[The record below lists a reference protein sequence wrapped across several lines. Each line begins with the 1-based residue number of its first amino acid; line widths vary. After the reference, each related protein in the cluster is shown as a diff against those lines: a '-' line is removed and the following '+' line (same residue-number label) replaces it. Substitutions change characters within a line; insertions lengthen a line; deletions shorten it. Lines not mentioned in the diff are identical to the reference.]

1 MIREA
6 KKSVL
11 RNVEDFLRKDIMEVV
26 REMSVDRPLPR
37 QMMRTAVASGRP
49 SINTGNVRPT
59 PVKGKLLYF
68 PSKRQMGA

>member
-37 QMMRTAVASGRP
+37 QMMRAAVAFLWNDLFSELPGSR
-49 SINTGNVRPT
+49 ST
-59 PVKGKLLYF
+59 
-68 PSKRQMGA
+68 AA

>member
-11 RNVEDFLRKDIMEVV
+11 RNFEDFLRKDIMEVV
-26 REMSVDRPLPR
+26 RGMSVDRPLPR
-37 QMMRTAVASGRP
+37 QMMRAAVASGRP
-49 SINTGNVRPT
+49 SINTGSVRPA

-68 PSKRQMGA
+68 PSKHRVGA